1 MAKVKKIV
9 IVDDFTGIRAIVKE
23 ALEKKGYQVI
33 EARNGEEA
41 LKYFDGTRVDLL
53 ITDIDMPELDGAGLI
68 KRIRTMSQYT
78 YTPVIVLSGIRKE
91 KVEERISG
99 LHVACLI
106 QKPFDIKHFY
116 SVVEKLVGQFTSS

>member
-1 MAKVKKIV
+1 MAKPKKIV
-9 IVDDFTGIRAIVKE
+9 IVDDFTGVRAIVKE
-23 ALEKKGYQVI
+23 ALEKKGYQVF
-33 EARNGEEA
+33 EAINGEEA
-41 LKYFDGTRVDLL
+41 LKYFDGTQVDLL

-68 KRIRTMSQYT
+68 KKIRKMTTYM

-91 KVEERISG
+91 KIEEKING

-116 SVVEKLVGQFTSS
+116 SVVEKLA